1 MRAKIIG
8 WFRRALGTKQIL
20 DRLDRIQTV
29 SLAEESSSS
38 SQVDSI
44 AQGVRLAISNSDSVS
59 YFKCELNGVPAWLPT
74 DTLRTMINC
83 VSVTDKNIDVQVE
96 TAHIKW
102 MSDRLSKQNGK
113 GLFVDVGS
121 ATGAASIPIALNLSN
136 VRIVAFE
143 PATNAMRLL
152 RATIEKNNIHS
163 VTLVNAAVSDVIG
176 DVSFVEFERDPSGNC
191 PWLPEASSIAHQE
204 LLQTGHSISA
214 TTVRSV
220 TLDNYFSTDF
230 PIDASEY
237 KVVVV
242 KIDVEGFEEQV
253 LKGASDFIVKIQ
265 PYFSIDIHKKI
276 DGDGTTEQICREILS
291 RFGYTFKNMGH
302 VLLASPQ

>member
-20 DRLDRIQTV
+20 DRLDRIQSV

-38 SQVDSI
+38 SQDIDAV
-44 AQGVRLAISNSDSVS
+44 AQGVRLAISNSDPVS
-59 YFKCELNGVPAWLPT
+59 YFKCELNGVPAWF

-83 VSVTDKNIDVQVE
+83 VSVIDGNIDLQVE

-102 MSDRLSKQNGK
+102 MSDRLSQQNGK

-136 VRIVAFE
+136 ARIVAFE

-152 RATIEKNNIHS
+152 RAAIEKNNIHS
-163 VTLVNAAVSDVIG
+163 ITLVNAAVSDVVG
-176 DVSFVEFERDPSGNC
+176 DVSFVEFERDISGNC

-220 TLDNYFSTDF
+220 TLDSYFSTDC
-230 PIDASEY
+230 PIDALEY
-237 KVVVV
+237 EVVVV

-253 LKGASDFIVKIQ
+253 LKGTSDFIAKIQ
-265 PYFSIDIHKKI
+265 PYFSIDIHKQI
-276 DGDGTTEQICREILS
+276 DGNGTTEQVCRDILS
-291 RFGYTFKNMGH
+291 RFGYTFKKMGH